1 MRKLLSIGV
10 CTALLIPSLA
20 AAQSGFNGTWPAD
33 LSQSKLPTQPEV
45 YLLDGDSFHCNSCS
59 PVIVV
64 KADGTDQK
72 VAGHADFDT
81 LSVKVLNGRETE
93 AIAKK
98 AGTVVTTTRFVV
110 ATDGNVLSYLI
121 SGNSVGVSS
130 PVTRHIFATR
140 VARDPNR
147 ANELSG
153 TWKITK
159 ILPAKK

>member
-10 CTALLIPSLA
+10 CMALLIPGLA
-20 AAQSGFNGTWPAD
+20 AAQSAFNGTWAAD

-45 YLLDGDSFHCNSCS
+45 YLLEGDSFHCNSCV

-64 KADGTDQK
+64 KANGTDQK

-81 LSVKVLNGRETE
+81 LSVKVFNGRETE

-98 AGTVVTTTRFVV
+98 AGSVVATTRFVV
-110 ATDGNVLSYLI
+110 ATDHNVLSYLI
-121 SGNSVGVSS
+121 SESLAGGSS
-130 PVTRHIFATR
+130 PVTMNIYATR
-140 VARDPNR
+140 VAGDPAR

-159 ILPAKK
+159 VFPGKK

>member
-10 CTALLIPSLA
+10 CMALLIPSLA
-20 AAQSGFNGTWPAD
+20 AAQSAFNGTWAAD
-33 LSQSKLPTQPEV
+33 LSQSRLPTQPEV
-45 YLLDGDSFHCNSCS
+45 YLLDGDSFRCTSCV

-64 KADGTDQK
+64 KANGTDQK
-72 VAGHADFDT
+72 VAGHTDFDT

-98 AGTVVTTTRFVV
+98 AGTVVATTRFVV
-110 ATDGNVLSYLI
+110 ATDGIVLSYLI
-121 SGNSVGVSS
+121 SESRAGVSS
-130 PVTRHIFATR
+130 PVTMNIYATR
-140 VARDPNR
+140 VAKDPNG

-159 ILPAKK
+159 VFPGKK